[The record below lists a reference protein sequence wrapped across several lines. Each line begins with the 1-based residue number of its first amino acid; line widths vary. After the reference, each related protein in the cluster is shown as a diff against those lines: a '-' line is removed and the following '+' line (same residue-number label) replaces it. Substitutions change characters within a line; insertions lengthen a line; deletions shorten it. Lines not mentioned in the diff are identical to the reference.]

1 MKQGFEL
8 LVSKEWQALG
18 MEKDL
23 ELPPAHVA
31 SAGQDLTKTCNLE
44 KNNVLTCNSAAL
56 SDMSFIRNE
65 CPVNEKP

>member
-31 SAGQDLTKTCNLE
+31 SAGKDLTKTCNLE
-44 KNNVLTCNSAAL
+44 K
-56 SDMSFIRNE
+56 
-65 CPVNEKP
+65 K